1 MLIDCRKEP
10 IQYLLAFS
18 KGYEGD
24 PRNSNAL
31 ALFCEEK
38 PKGTV
43 IRRQL
48 SRVYPEPRDFIFR
61 HPVRINE

>member
-38 PKGTV
+38 P
-43 IRRQL
+43 
-48 SRVYPEPRDFIFR
+48 
-61 HPVRINE
+61 NEQ